1 MESVKKALENLVYD
15 WSKLRE
21 AIANDLETA
30 RRRLPRR
37 IFDELEKK
45 LEETTKQYGL
55 TVEEAKKIIEYVLR
69 EYENSLVEPGEPVGT
84 VAAQSIGEPGTQMTL
99 RTFHYAGVREFNVT
113 LGLPRFIELVDA
125 RREPSTPMMIIQLD
139 EEHRYDEAKAKAV
152 ARQIEFTRVVNVAS
166 EVDIDLARF
175 AIVVKLDPVMLED
188 KGVTVEQVKK
198 VLERLKLGE
207 VVEDENDPNTL
218 LILLKPEETLSIID
232 LQKKREKVLNAKI
245 KGIKKIKRVIVQSTV
260 GPDDRREY
268 YLITEGS
275 NLKEILNVPGIDP
288 RTVRTNNIHEIEE
301 VLGIEAA
308 RLALIEEMKNVLDE
322 QGLDVD
328 IRHLMLVADIMTQT
342 GRVRQ
347 IGRHGVSGEKP
358 SALARAAF
366 EMTAQNLFDAAI
378 RGEEDKVLGVT
389 ESVIVGGIVNLG
401 TGMVELYMN
410 PAQVAV
416 ARAKEGDR
424 EERTAVE
431 VSRSER

>member
-1 MESVKKALENLVYD
+1 MEGMKKYMQNLIYD
-15 WSKLRE
+15 WSKLKPR
-21 AIANDLETA
+21 IADYLEQA
-30 RRRLPRR
+30 RKRLPRR
-37 IFDELEKK
+37 IFEELEAK
-45 LEETTKQYGL
+45 LAETTAKYGL
-55 TVEEAKKIIEYVLR
+55 SVEEAKKIIDYVIT

-139 EEHRYDEAKAKAV
+139 EEHRYEEAKAKEV

-175 AIVVKLDPVMLED
+175 AIVVRLDPVMLED

-198 VLERLKLGE
+198 VLEKLKIGE
-207 VVEDENDPNTL
+207 VKEDEENPYTL
-218 LILLKPEETLSIID
+218 LILLKPEEALSIID
-232 LQKKREKVLNAKI
+232 LQKKKERVLNARI
-245 KGIKKIKRVIVQSTV
+245 KGIKKIKRVIIQSHTL
-260 GPDDRREY
+260 PDGRREY

-275 NLKEILNVPGIDP
+275 NLKEVLSVPGIDP

-347 IGRHGVSGEKP
+347 IGRHGVSGEKL

-378 RGEEDKVLGVT
+378 RGEEDKVMGVT
-389 ESVIVGGIVNLG
+389 ENVIVGGIVSLG
-401 TGMVELYMN
+401 TGMVELYMS
-410 PAQVAV
+410 PTQFAQSPP
-416 ARAKEGDR
+416 R
-424 EERTAVE
+424 EEARE
-431 VSRSER
+431 EK

>member
-1 MESVKKALENLVYD
+1 
-15 WSKLRE
+15 
-21 AIANDLETA
+21 
-30 RRRLPRR
+30 
-37 IFDELEKK
+37 
-45 LEETTKQYGL
+45 
-55 TVEEAKKIIEYVLR
+55 
-69 EYENSLVEPGEPVGT
+69 
-84 VAAQSIGEPGTQMTL
+84 
-99 RTFHYAGVREFNVT
+99 
-113 LGLPRFIELVDA
+113 
-125 RREPSTPMMIIQLD
+125 MMIIQLD
-139 EEHRYDEAKAKAV
+139 EEHRYDEAKAKEV

-207 VVEDENDPNTL
+207 VREDENDPYTL
-218 LILLKPEETLSIID
+218 LIMLKPEETVSIID
-232 LQKKREKVLNAKI
+232 LQKKKERVLNARI
-245 KGIKKIKRVIVQSTV
+245 KGIKKIKRVIIQSHTL
-260 GPDDRREY
+260 PDGRREY

-275 NLKEILNVPGIDP
+275 NLREVLNVPGIDP

-366 EMTAQNLFDAAI
+366 EMTAQNLFDAAV
-378 RGEEDKVLGVT
+378 RGEEDKVMGVT
-389 ESVIVGGIVNLG
+389 ENVIVGGIVSLG

-410 PAQVAV
+410 PTQLAQTT
-416 ARAKEGDR
+416 AKEVKEAGAEVR
-424 EERTAVE
+424 GAER
-431 VSRSER
+431 

>member
-1 MESVKKALENLVYD
+1 MEVVKKLLENLIYD
-15 WSKLRE
+15 WNKLKE
-21 AIANDLETA
+21 SIAEDLEKA
-30 RRRLPRR
+30 RRRLPKR
-37 IFDELEKK
+37 IYDELERK
-45 LEETTKQYGL
+45 LAETAATHGL
-55 TVEEAKKIIEYVLR
+55 TVEEAKKIIDYVLE

-125 RREPSTPMMIIQLD
+125 RREPSTPMMVIYLD
-139 EEHRYDEAKAKAV
+139 EEHKYDEAKAKEV

-207 VVEDENDPNTL
+207 VKEDENDPYTL
-218 LILLKPEETLSIID
+218 LILLNPEEGFSIID
-232 LQKKREKVLNAKI
+232 LNKKKDKVLNAKI
-245 KGIKKIKRVIVQSTV
+245 KGIKKIRRVVIQSTKL
-260 GPDDRREY
+260 PDGRREY

-347 IGRHGVSGEKP
+347 IGRHGVSGEKE

-378 RGEEDKVLGVT
+378 RGEEDPVRGVT
-389 ESVIVGGIVNLG
+389 ESVIVGGIINMG

-410 PAQVAV
+410 PTQLAQQTVKEV
-416 ARAKEGDR
+416 RAEPSSKGGG
-424 EERTAVE
+424 A
-431 VSRSER
+431 S